1 MCGLSLACSVTAR
14 QLSFR
19 SRIASLGSP
28 SSTCIPCPPVHYT
41 IMSDIVMCGRCHKS
55 GHRAPQCPEAPSGNA
70 SSRGARG
77 PPPAPCWTCELIP
90 GADALHWGDECPV
103 AAERLKNRECT
114 LCGSKHHR
122 KKGCDKYVAE
132 KHTAKKPQTTYF
144 STGPRRANRSWCLRC
159 GTKDQHPTCDCSSIS
174 PPNIFPAGQDKEDL
188 GDICEWCAIRGHNLR
203 ECMRRAPIQAEEN
216 RSGLSAL
223 TSRFDAL
230 EKSIGDLGGLSQK
243 VDRLQ
248 SQMSDLLKQQ
258 SLHEHRLHDLE
269 TWRAEATS
277 SISQAV
283 SQSRFDSFVQSRF
296 AETEQRAVQA
306 LPRSAFESFVSS
318 RFDPVEKVASE
329 AAPLATFEDYVV
341 AMSAAGFSSESDSAM
356 APARVTGVARGATVL
371 EDGDHRSPA
380 ERAKARAAKRAHMPS
395 GSTAKEAVASP
406 SSSSSSLLPS
416 PAPRS
421 KPPSTPGADA
431 FAAAPPQHQWLHMS
445 PDATSRWVPEA
456 LDLLFNEWSP
466 HMDARLKQWA
476 SKHSTPEMRTTI
488 DALVRSPMNAEK
500 RKGLSSVLEGCRT
513 PVRVFVNAAA

>member
-1 MCGLSLACSVTAR
+1 
-14 QLSFR
+14 
-19 SRIASLGSP
+19 
-28 SSTCIPCPPVHYT
+28 
-41 IMSDIVMCGRCHKS
+41 
-55 GHRAPQCPEAPSGNA
+55 
-70 SSRGARG
+70 
-77 PPPAPCWTCELIP
+77 
-90 GADALHWGDECPV
+90 
-103 AAERLKNRECT
+103 
-114 LCGSKHHR
+114 
-122 KKGCDKYVAE
+122 
-132 KHTAKKPQTTYF
+132 
-144 STGPRRANRSWCLRC
+144 
-159 GTKDQHPTCDCSSIS
+159 
-174 PPNIFPAGQDKEDL
+174 
-188 GDICEWCAIRGHNLR
+188 
-203 ECMRRAPIQAEEN
+203 MRRAPIQAEEN

-223 TSRFDAL
+223 SSRFDAL

-243 VDRLQ
+243 VDGLQ

-371 EDGDHRSPA
+371 EDGDHGSPA
-380 ERAKARAAKRAHMPS
+380 ERAKARAAKRAHTPS
-395 GSTAKEAVASP
+395 GSTAKGAVASP

-421 KPPSTPGADA
+421 KLPSTPGADA
-431 FAAAPPQHQWLHMS
+431 FAAAPRQHQWLHMS
-445 PDATSRWVPEA
+445 PDATSQWVPEA

-466 HMDARLKQWA
+466 HMDARLQQWA